1 MERLSIDEAIKH
13 AKETAERKRESAIK
27 IWQKKL
33 NNPNFP
39 WGRDFTREEV
49 ERKEKECIQC
59 AEEHEQLAKWLEKL
73 KEYEDAEENGLLLR
87 LPCKVGDTAWVI
99 DEDFEYPKKKK
110 IYEAKWVRVTFVQV
124 SANCQFELRGEV
136 SYQVYDCFC
145 NDGRTMSNG
154 MYVGQT
160 HTKVGEVVFLTKE
173 EAEKALK
180 QMGE

>member
-1 MERLSIDEAIKH
+1 MERLTMTDAEMEEIRQYNPDFDCPVKADALNFCDYVCDEF
-13 AKETAERKRESAIK
+13 
-27 IWQKKL
+27 Q
-33 NNPNFP
+33 NNCPFKNM
-39 WGRDFTREEV
+39 GNR
-49 ERKEKECIQC
+49 
-59 AEEHEQLAKWLEKL
+59 L
-73 KEYEDAEENGLLLR
+73 KAYEDAEEQGLLLR

-124 SANCQFELRGEV
+124 SANRQFELRGEV

-145 NDGRTMSNG
+145 DDGRTMPNG

-173 EAEKALK
+173 EAEQALK